1 MQAWSQA
8 LVSHNFKYSLK
19 RVDERMQAAQ
29 GCGEGL
35 DFILAD
41 IAWKLEFKFS
51 LTHTR
56 MSPKQKAPRQVSWG
70 FLLGAHPNPLHL
82 WEG

>member
-8 LVSHNFKYSLK
+8 LVAHNFKYSLK

-56 MSPKQKAPRQVSWG
+56 MSPKQKAPR
-70 FLLGAHPNPLHL
+70 HL
-82 WEG
+82 PEAKWSSSSMMTP